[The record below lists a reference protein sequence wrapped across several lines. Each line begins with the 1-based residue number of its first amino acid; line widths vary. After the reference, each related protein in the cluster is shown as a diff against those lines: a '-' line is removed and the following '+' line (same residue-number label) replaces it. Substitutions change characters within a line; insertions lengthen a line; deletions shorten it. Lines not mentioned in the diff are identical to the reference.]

1 MALNQILN
9 KSEENIRSW
18 SNLTVASIASSSG
31 INATQLQGR
40 TVSSDTPGDNNV
52 LAWSSGN
59 NRWQP
64 TVSSGINATQLQ
76 SRDIAPTAPANTN
89 VLAWS
94 SGNNRWEPSSAS
106 GGGGFVPRTS
116 GNKDFYISNTG
127 NDSNSGETPGAPV
140 QTWNKLMEVMA
151 AFNYDTMSIR
161 LGAGETVD
169 YAVINSSIPYLETGD
184 TKYVWDFSQ
193 LAGKCGSVIVYG
205 DSTNKETLLIT
216 GDDSWEPISGSTK
229 ITFNSF
235 EFASIS
241 IPTTNLYLFE
251 TDTGDDLDRGYY
263 TDPAQNTATEVY
275 AYGKPEL
282 GDDDQFELYDMGTS
296 TEFESAGGLITLTSP
311 VPVSFKRLNILD
323 NIEECLGPSFIF
335 NGCQISNIQSLSNNK
350 FFWGCNAVSQVYN
363 GSFESCKIFSVGNA
377 SVSGYGRLIAK
388 NCYFEAATIRFDKY
402 NTAVLEGCP
411 IIGVIDLSGGALV
424 NIEDCEFGG
433 CSIGE
438 SSKLSSV
445 SSNIY
450 QGAINVSN
458 NSVASFTGGDSFN
471 LTGSIRIVG
480 GSSVDIADTDI
491 TFNLTGIGIE
501 LNEGGNLITN
511 SCSIVDNVSTT
522 ASLFALIRD
531 GSNWTFGSGCS
542 WTTNTNRTS
551 FIIEVD
557 DVSTFQKFSGTINV
571 SCPSSVAGAAFF
583 RCSNNSKVV
592 VRGGATNIGHAG
604 QVLLL
609 LSGSTYV
616 GQTLS
621 NTSTGIDIRKG
632 SVNVNPFAYDS
643 DYASLNNANTQMTL
657 VLG

>member
-1 MALNQILN
+1 MSFASCLDTTDAPL
-9 KSEENIRSW
+9 W
-18 SNLTVASIASSSG
+18 SNMNFASVQTNIPISGTDAASIQGFPVS
-31 INATQLQGR
+31 AT
-40 TVSSDTPGDNNV
+40 T
-52 LAWSSGN
+52 
-59 NRWQP
+59 
-64 TVSSGINATQLQ
+64 
-76 SRDIAPTAPANTN
+76 PANN
-89 VLAWS
+89 QVLQYS
-94 SGNNRWEPSSAS
+94 TVTSAYVPTTIS
-106 GGGGFVPRTS
+106 GGGGGDGFVPRTS

-169 YAVINSSIPYLETGD
+169 YAVVNSSIPYLETGD

-205 DSTNKETLLIT
+205 DSTNKETLLVNNDT
-216 GDDSWEPISGSTK
+216 QWQPISGSTK
-229 ITFNSF
+229 ITFTSF
-235 EFASIS
+235 EFTSIS

-263 TDPAQNTATEVY
+263 TDPAQNTATQAY
-275 AYGKPEL
+275 AYGKPDL
-282 GDDDQFELYDMGTS
+282 GDDDQLELYDMGAS
-296 TEFESAGGLITLTSP
+296 TVFQSAEGLITLTSP
-311 VPVSFKRLNILD
+311 VPVSFKRLTIGD

-335 NGCQISNIQSLSNNK
+335 NGCQIPNVQSLANNK

-377 SVSGYGRLIAK
+377 SASGYGDIIAK
-388 NCYFEAATIRFDKY
+388 NCYFESATIRFDKY
-402 NTAVLEGCP
+402 NTAVLEACP
-411 IIGVIDLSGGALV
+411 IIGVIDLSEGTLV
-424 NIEDCEFGG
+424 KMEDCEFGG
-433 CSIGE
+433 CSIRAA
-438 SSKLSSV
+438 SKLSSV

-458 NSVASFTGGDSFN
+458 NSVASFTGGGSFN
-471 LTGSIRIVG
+471 LTGSIRVVV
-480 GSSVDIADTDI
+480 GSSVDITDTAI

-501 LNEGGNLITN
+501 LNEGGDLVMN

-522 ASLFALIRD
+522 ASLLALVRD

-551 FIIEVD
+551 YIIEVD
-557 DVSTFQKFSGTINV
+557 DNSTFQKFSGTINV
-571 SCPSSVAGAAFF
+571 SCPSSSVGAAFF

-592 VRGGATNIGHAG
+592 VRGGTTNIGHAG

-609 LSGSTYV
+609 LSGSTYI
-616 GQTLS
+616 GQTLN

-632 SVNVNPFAYDS
+632 SVNVSPFAYDT